1 MREYVVTQYVTDYVK
16 VGDDYQHVEAKVDY
30 MFNDWDDVQNFIGY
44 AAHSAKKRI
53 KFEIGV
59 TITDEA

>member
-59 TITDEA
+59 ITDEA